1 MTNTKNYLTSVIVV
15 LVITLLL
22 SIDSCAANVRGY
34 HGVRPLVKN
43 GGAVNPHL
51 SNIEKQKI
59 LRIKKEMQQME
70 QVRVVNA
77 NAFRGAERR
86 RNRKVF

>member
-51 SNIEKQKI
+51 SNIE
-59 LRIKKEMQQME
+59 
-70 QVRVVNA
+70 V
-77 NAFRGAERR
+77 RGANGGNSLNASEFLR
-86 RNRKVF
+86 